1 MTPEKDRGKEIW
13 GGVMIK
19 IKKYSALSFL
29 LPALCSLLPAF
40 FLSSCF
46 RGDPNAILFSPI
58 GVQDQNRDNQP
69 LRPYYYRSNN
79 PGEALVAA
87 LFFLPEWKETVACHG
102 KVQDEDGNPVTRTLV
117 VFKRKDWN
125 GAFRVSVIEPDPA
138 GRFSF
143 TLESRCKNWE
153 ISVIGPNLGGVKRT
167 LGASSQCPSFDFVV
181 RVLKDPEE
189 IKVFQAQWQ
198 EPYIRSLLALGL
210 EAMSEDEKSKLAG
223 LLNR

>member
-1 MTPEKDRGKEIW
+1 
-13 GGVMIK
+13 MIT
-19 IKKYSALSFL
+19 IKKRFALSLL
-29 LPALCSLLPAF
+29 LPALCPLLSAF
-40 FLSSCF
+40 FLTSCF
-46 RGDPNAILFSPI
+46 RNDPNAILFSPFAE
-58 GVQDQNRDNQP
+58 QNQERDNQP

-87 LFFLPEWKETVACHG
+87 LFYLPEWKEAVACHG
-102 KVQDEDGNPVTRTLV
+102 KVQDEDGNPVARTLV

-143 TLESRCKNWE
+143 TLEPRCKDWE
-153 ISVIGPNLGGVKRT
+153 ISVIGENLGGVKRT

-189 IKVFQAQWQ
+189 IKVFQAKWQ
-198 EPYIRSLLALGL
+198 EPYIKSLLALESG
-210 EAMSEDEKSKLAG
+210 AMSEGEKEKLLS
-223 LLNR
+223 LLK

>member
-1 MTPEKDRGKEIW
+1 
-13 GGVMIK
+13 MITCRK
-19 IKKYSALSFL
+19 RSLFSFL
-29 LPALCSLLPAF
+29 LYALCPLLFAF
-40 FLSSCF
+40 FLASCL
-46 RGDPNAILFSPI
+46 RGDPNAILFSPM
-58 GVQDQNRDNQP
+58 GGQDRERDNQP

-125 GAFRVSVIEPDPA
+125 GAFRVSVIEPDSA

-143 TLESRCKNWE
+143 TLEPRCKNWE

-198 EPYIRSLLALGL
+198 EPYIKSLLALGPGS
-210 EAMSEDEKSKLAG
+210 MSEAEEKKLAG
-223 LLNR
+223 LLNH

>member
-1 MTPEKDRGKEIW
+1 M
-13 GGVMIK
+13 
-19 IKKYSALSFL
+19 KKRFVLLSVLLALG
-29 LPALCSLLPAF
+29 SLLLAF
-40 FLSSCF
+40 SLPSCF

-58 GVQDQNRDNQP
+58 GVQGQDRDNQP
-69 LRPYYYRSNN
+69 LRPYYYHSNN

-125 GAFRVSVIEPDPA
+125 GAFKVSVIEPDPA

-198 EPYIRSLLALGL
+198 EPYIKSLLDLGL
-210 EAMSEDEKSKLAG
+210 EAMSEDEKNKLAG
-223 LLNR
+223 LLNP